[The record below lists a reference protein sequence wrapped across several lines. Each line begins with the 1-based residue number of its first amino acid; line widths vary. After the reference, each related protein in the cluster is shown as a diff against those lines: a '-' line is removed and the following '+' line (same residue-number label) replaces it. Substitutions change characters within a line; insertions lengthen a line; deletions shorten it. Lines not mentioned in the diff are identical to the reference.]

1 MGSEK
6 RAWMP
11 EPWKV
16 GEGTVHTGG
25 IATCHDGGPWFE
37 VWSRHWDTTD
47 TAEGNATRIVACV
60 NALAGKPDPQA
71 WVEAVGRLVEA
82 AGYIVEDE
90 PMIDGIEG
98 LERTWKAVLALQS
111 PSEEEKSDG

>member
-11 EPWKV
+11 EPWEV

-82 AGYIVEDE
+82 VRDWADHPRSVEAGIK
-90 PMIDGIEG
+90 
-98 LERTWKAVLALQS
+98 LAKAGDALLALQS
-111 PSEEEKSDG
+111 PREEEKSR